1 MKRVSRLRNVPSHFV
16 FPGWRLKY
24 AMAQNMNP
32 NQPLNSEL
40 IKLSISE
47 KNGMICAMRNAM
59 THVAARI
66 TVQTVHATKELEW
79 RCLECLNTRKKI
91 KRDVTDEYRD
101 PKKIIVGKANENAI
115 FLKTGWRDP
124 KAGAVIY

>member
-1 MKRVSRLRNVPSHFV
+1 MHV
-16 FPGWRLKY
+16 
-24 AMAQNMNP
+24 
-32 NQPLNSEL
+32 LNSEL

-91 KRDVTDEYRD
+91 KRDVTDYR
-101 PKKIIVGKANENAI
+101 
-115 FLKTGWRDP
+115 T
-124 KAGAVIY
+124 VIRVEEWMGGG